1 MNVLDSLKK
10 VYGKGILFLFPQRG
24 KKVRKVIIDKIDK
37 SLELQAQELE
47 TLGGLMSQEE
57 IIKRISHLIKLLRAE
72 RKWLDESIYND
83 EQLRDVKQCIE
94 LEKKAEELYN
104 KATREDEKDGK
115 EVARAEGRLEMVSW
129 FKGAL
134 HGE

>member
-104 KATREDEKDGK
+104 KATREDEKD
-115 EVARAEGRLEMVSW
+115 RS
-129 FKGAL
+129 
-134 HGE
+134 